1 MLLGFGGAEDMN
13 GMTMNG
19 IMMYVIWLVGPVL
32 QITLLVLMI
41 QRRLHVV
48 FPRFFSYIVFQVLK
62 SGVLFAIYRYYHDNY
77 FDAYWTGNAI
87 SVLLSVAVMD
97 EILHNLLEGYGGIQR
112 LTSLTFRWACGLL
125 LLLSIVNAI
134 STQQTS
140 SDRVI
145 SIVLAFDRSVRVM
158 QCGLFFL
165 LLILTRLLR
174 NCWRQNVFGIAL
186 GFGLFAS
193 IELILVSI
201 VMYFGDRGATV
212 ISLIKGAAYNG
223 VTLLWVMYLGR
234 STEPMP
240 VLDVAPRMEVLNTA
254 LAAPIQVGESAFLSM
269 VEDAVDRV
277 LSRGSW
283 PKPSIARSQIIGRKP
298 QRAER
303 N

>member
-1 MLLGFGGAEDMN
+1 
-13 GMTMNG
+13 
-19 IMMYVIWLVGPVL
+19 MYVIWLVGPVL
-32 QITLLVLMI
+32 QITLLIFMT

-125 LLLSIVNAI
+125 LLLSIVNAV

-277 LSRGSW
+277 LTRGSW

-298 QRAER
+298 QREER

>member
-1 MLLGFGGAEDMN
+1 MN
-13 GMTMNG
+13 GMIMNAV
-19 IMMYVIWLVGPVL
+19 MMYVIWLVGPVL
-32 QITLLVLMI
+32 QIMLLIFMI

-125 LLLSIVNAI
+125 LLLSIVNAV

>member
-1 MLLGFGGAEDMN
+1 MI
-13 GMTMNG
+13 MNG

-32 QITLLVLMI
+32 QITLLIFMT

-125 LLLSIVNAI
+125 LLLSIVNAV

>member
-1 MLLGFGGAEDMN
+1 
-13 GMTMNG
+13 MNG

-48 FPRFFSYIVFQVLK
+48 FPRFFSYIVFQVVK
-62 SGVLFAIYRYYHDNY
+62 SGVLFGIYRYYHQNY

-87 SVLLSVAVMD
+87 SVLLSVTVMD
-97 EILHNLLEGYGGIQR
+97 EILHSLLESYGGIQR
-112 LTSLTFRWACGLL
+112 LTSLIFRWSCGLL
-125 LLLSIVNAI
+125 LLLSIVNAF
-134 STQQTS
+134 STQQSS

-165 LLILTRLLR
+165 LLVLTRLLR

-193 IELILVSI
+193 IELILVTF
-201 VMYFGDRGATV
+201 VMQFGDRGAAV
-212 ISLIKGAAYNG
+212 ISLIKSAAYNG
-223 VTLLWVMYLGR
+223 VTLLWVMYLCR
-234 STEPMP
+234 STESMP
-240 VLDVAPRMEVLNTA
+240 VLVVSPRTDNANAA
-254 LAAPIQVGESAFLSM
+254 LGGPIQAEDSAFLSM

-277 LSRGSW
+277 LTRSSW

-298 QRAER
+298 QREER

>member
-1 MLLGFGGAEDMN
+1 MLLGFGGAEE
-13 GMTMNG
+13 MNG

-32 QITLLVLMI
+32 QITLLIFMT

-48 FPRFFSYIVFQVLK
+48 FPRFFSYIVFQVVK
-62 SGVLFAIYRYYHDNY
+62 SGVLFGIYRYYHENY

-87 SVLLSVAVMD
+87 SVLLSVTVMD

-112 LTSLTFRWACGLL
+112 LTSLIFRWACGLL
-125 LLLSIVNAI
+125 LLLSIVNAF

-165 LLILTRLLR
+165 LLILSRLLR

-212 ISLIKGAAYNG
+212 ISLIKSAAYNG

-234 STEPMP
+234 STESMP
-240 VLDVAPRMEVLNTA
+240 VLDVAPRMDILNTA
-254 LAAPIQVGESAFLSM
+254 LAAPIQAGESAFLSM

-298 QRAER
+298 QREER

>member
-1 MLLGFGGAEDMN
+1 MN
-13 GMTMNG
+13 GMIMNG

-32 QITLLVLMI
+32 QIILLIFMI

-48 FPRFFSYIVFQVLK
+48 FPRFFSYIVFQVVK
-62 SGVLFAIYRYYHDNY
+62 SGVLFGIYRFYHQNY

-87 SVLLSVAVMD
+87 SVLLSVTVMD
-97 EILHNLLEGYGGIQR
+97 EILHNLLESYGGIQR
-112 LTSLTFRWACGLL
+112 LTSLIFRWSCGLL
-125 LLLSIVNAI
+125 LLLSIVNAF
-134 STQQTS
+134 STQQSS

-145 SIVLAFDRSVRVM
+145 SVVLAFDRSVRIM

-165 LLILTRLLR
+165 LLVLTRLLR

-212 ISLIKGAAYNG
+212 ISLIKSAAYNG

-234 STEPMP
+234 STESMP
-240 VLDVAPRMEVLNTA
+240 VLDVAPRMDILNTA
-254 LAAPIQVGESAFLSM
+254 LAAPIQAGESAFLSM

-283 PKPSIARSQIIGRKP
+283 PKPSIARSQIIARKP
-298 QRAER
+298 QREER